1 MPPSRGNTKG
11 DKLTSVILSPANLK
25 GGKWSLKI
33 PWDNTSQR
41 LCSSMEGSLAD
52 EMDPPEYSG
61 VVPCLAGTLSHP
73 KKNTTRAFQL
83 MVPGQPEECKS
94 RYTKVIMDIMNF
106 IIHELELLSQ
116 PAVSKAIAEAI
127 YTNY

>member
-1 MPPSRGNTKG
+1 MPPSHGITKG

-41 LCSSMEGSLAD
+41 LCSSMEGSLTD
-52 EMDPPEYSG
+52 ERDPPEYSG

-73 KKNTTRAFQL
+73 EKNTTRAFQL
-83 MVPGQPEECKS
+83 MVPGQPEEC
-94 RYTKVIMDIMNF
+94 
-106 IIHELELLSQ
+106 
-116 PAVSKAIAEAI
+116 
-127 YTNY
+127 